1 MARFGPL
8 RGTGLLAVP
17 DRIPPNNTSRLST
30 YSRLAYLGDY
40 CEVSV
45 GAQVALNG
53 AAQPG
58 DRAAV
63 IGLIEVFYDEL
74 FPTLVAWKPF

>member
-1 MARFGPL
+1 
-8 RGTGLLAVP
+8 
-17 DRIPPNNTSRLST
+17 
-30 YSRLAYLGDY
+30 
-40 CEVSV
+40 VSV